1 MAAFPKS
8 SDEPGCAAPVGPSPA
23 AAGWRFWLGLAA
35 WMAGARLS
43 AGWELGPVYIIVTLI
58 ALMLLNLGQRREVRA
73 ARAQE

>member
-1 MAAFPKS
+1 
-8 SDEPGCAAPVGPSPA
+8 
-23 AAGWRFWLGLAA
+23 
-35 WMAGARLS
+35 MAGARLS